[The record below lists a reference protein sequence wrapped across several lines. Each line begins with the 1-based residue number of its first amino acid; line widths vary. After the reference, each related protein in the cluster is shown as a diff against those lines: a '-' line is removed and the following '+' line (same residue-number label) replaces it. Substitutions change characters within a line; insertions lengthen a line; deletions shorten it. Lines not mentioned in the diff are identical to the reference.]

1 MNDRLMHR
9 NDFIL
14 SNESRLQDLAGVFF
28 LILAGFVYLSH
39 LAFLPLNVE
48 TDEARRALV
57 SLEMELSGN
66 YSTPTLNGEI
76 YLNKPPLYN
85 WIVVVFA
92 KLFGGFSMFNFRLP
106 VIISSIGLAI
116 TVFWFTKKYLGKTI
130 AFFTAFA
137 FLTNGRLLIYD
148 SFNGLIDTTFS
159 WLVYTGFMLV
169 YHFGEKKKWYS
180 LFIFTYLIVAA
191 GFLLKGFPSLVF
203 QGLTLL
209 TYFIWKKKF
218 RLLFHPAHF
227 IGFGVFLLIV
237 GGYYFY
243 YFSVNDLEPQ
253 ALFSNLINE
262 STKRTVAQR
271 AIKESIINLFTF
283 PFEVL
288 YHFAPWTILIIATFN
303 QNVKSLI
310 KGNSFVHYS
319 LLVFIVN
326 LVVYWVSPGT
336 FARYLFMFLPLL
348 YSILFFL
355 FFSLS
360 SNSWQHKTVRIIAI
374 VSSLIMLLTFLV
386 LPFLNVEIVTSDKW
400 IKSYALVIIFAAI
413 FFVIL
418 KYKKLYLYGFV
429 LAVIV
434 FRMGFNWFILEP
446 RKKDFEIAEVVSK
459 KIAEETKGKSLFIL
473 RDAQVGNFDGMSFHI
488 AKGRKEVLKFN
499 DQKLPGVFYIADNRQ
514 LEKENYTSFIHFKN
528 YLSDS
533 LQLVQFNK

>member
-1 MNDRLMHR
+1 MNSRLGHK
-9 NDFIL
+9 NDFIF
-14 SNESRLQDLAGVFF
+14 SSESRFQDLAGVLF

-39 LAFLPLNVE
+39 LAFLPLNIE

-85 WIVVVFA
+85 WIVVGFA

-116 TVFWFTKKYLGKTI
+116 TVFWFARKYLGKTI

-148 SFNGLIDTTFS
+148 SFNGLIDTSFS

-169 YHFGEKKKWYS
+169 FYYGEKKKWYS
-180 LFIFTYLIVAA
+180 LFILTYLIVAA

-203 QGLTLL
+203 QGITLL

-227 IGFGVFLLIV
+227 IGLAMFLLIV
-237 GGYYFY
+237 GGYYAY
-243 YFSVNDLEPQ
+243 YFSVNNLEPK
-253 ALFSNLINE
+253 ALFSNLFNE

-271 AIKESIINLFTF
+271 AMKESIINLFTF
-283 PFEVL
+283 PFEIL
-288 YHFAPWTILIIATFN
+288 YHFAPWTLLIVAAFN
-303 QNVKSLI
+303 QRLRALI

-319 LLVFIVN
+319 LLVFIAN
-326 LVVYWVSPGT
+326 LIVYWVSPGT

-348 YSILFFL
+348 YSILFYL
-355 FFSLS
+355 FFSLDS
-360 SNSWQHKTVRIIAI
+360 GSWQHKTIRITAI
-374 VSSLIMLLTFLV
+374 ISSLIMLLTFLV

-400 IKSYALVIIFAAI
+400 VKSYALVLIFSAI
-413 FFVIL
+413 LFISL

-446 RKKDFEIAEVVSK
+446 RKKDFQVAEVFSK
-459 KIAEETKGKSLFIL
+459 QIAEETAGQPLFIL
-473 RDAQVGNFDGMSFHI
+473 KDAQIGNFDGMSFHI
-488 AKGRKEVLKFN
+488 ARERGEVLQFS
-499 DQKLPGVFYIADNRQ
+499 DQKVPGVFYIADNQQ
-514 LEKENYTSFIHFKN
+514 LEKESYTSFMYFRN